1 MHKFFVYIFYIAP
14 LFLIFYLILYPKD
27 LSEIKTLSKEFELE
41 TRNEY
46 LEKYQGGVPIYDIE
60 ELTYRSKP
68 ELVTNGK
75 LNNCA
80 IYNVCPEGNEISRT
94 IIRKIWLPDKSAFVT
109 CSSKSK
115 KILGVWDSD
124 MDTEYETK
132 LPGTF
137 LYDYWDPVNKCRGGL
152 GVKQLKHY
160 IFHTKA
166 LLVVYKTCTKPEKIN
181 SGVPYNQSDD
191 KDIENWH
198 NCIRTNIGKWL
209 LENPYIPPKISYPD
223 FKYQKYLELADSPLP
238 FKDWLKREYDHN
250 IYFTNPL
257 L

>member
-1 MHKFFVYIFYIAP
+1 MRKFLLYLFSITTLLFVLLV
-14 LFLIFYLILYPKD
+14 LFINYDSKKEKLK
-27 LSEIKTLSKEFELE
+27 KEFELE

-46 LEKYQGGVPIYDIE
+46 LKKYQDGVPIYDIE

-124 MDTEYETK
+124 IYTEYEIK

-166 LLVVYKTCTKPEKIN
+166 LLVVYKTCTNPEKIN
-181 SGVPYNQSDD
+181 SHVPYNQYDN
-191 KDIENWH
+191 KDIEKWH

-223 FKYQKYLELADSPLP
+223 FKYQKYLELTDSPLP